1 MGKRYFSPK
10 AFEFLRELESNNDRT
25 WWEANKE
32 RYIEVIREPALDFIN
47 DFGPAIKGVSPHF
60 TADSRTVGG
69 SLMRPYRD
77 IRFSK
82 DKTPFK
88 TNVGIQFRHQRGKDV
103 HAPGFY
109 VHLEPRAS
117 FAGAGMWHPE
127 PKVAQRIRQ
136 AIYED
141 PAGWEKATRA
151 EEFSSAWSIDQDED
165 EYLKRLPKGF
175 EPDHPWADDLRL
187 KSFIASTR
195 LTQAQVTSPGFLDDL
210 ADRFGRAG
218 PMTDFLCAAV
228 GLPF

>member
-1 MGKRYFSPK
+1 MGKRYFTPK
-10 AFEFLRELESNNDRT
+10 AFEFMRELEANNDRT

-32 RYIEVIREPALDFIN
+32 RYIDVIREPALEFIN
-47 DFGPAIKGVSPHF
+47 DFGAAVKAVSPHF

-77 IRFSK
+77 VRFSK

-109 VHLEPRAS
+109 LHLEPKGS

-136 AIYED
+136 SIYED
-141 PAGWEKATRA
+141 PVGWEKATRGKA
-151 EEFSSAWSIDQDED
+151 FASVWSVDQHED
-165 EYLKRLPKGF
+165 EYLKRVPKGF
-175 EPDHPWADDLRL
+175 DPDHRLADDLRL

-195 LTQAQVTSPGFLDDL
+195 LTQAQVTSASFFDEL
-210 ADRFGRAG
+210 ADKYRRAG
-218 PMTDFLCAAV
+218 PLTGFLCASI